1 MIKYNIGVMSE
12 KTNEKEKDLSVD
24 ENFFIESIMAKY
36 GSKCL

>member
-24 ENFFIESIMAKY
+24 ENFFIESIMAKC
-36 GSKCL
+36 GGKCL